1 MISKRAV
8 LFAFLLV
15 ISFNYISILM
25 DIYLYLTSSDKSNT
39 QKMITGQHL
48 RELREEKGLLLRQV
62 AAFLEVDTAYIS
74 KMERGAKYIKREF
87 ILKLAELY
95 KANEE
100 EMLILWLADQLFDLV
115 KNKELRLKALKVTEL
130 ELLKIS
136 NNQH

>member
-1 MISKRAV
+1 MI
-8 LFAFLLV
+8 
-15 ISFNYISILM
+15 I
-25 DIYLYLTSSDKSNT
+25 
-39 QKMITGQHL
+39 GQHL

-74 KMERGAKYIKREF
+74 KIERGEKNIKREF

-95 KANEE
+95 NTNIE

-115 KNKELRLKALKVTEL
+115 KNEELGLKALKVTEL